1 MLLLNRAPISLYMSY
16 DYSENVL
23 VQKSVGNPLRN
34 ELGWD
39 VWFARVVKLKNRG
52 GFTTVGC

>member
-23 VQKSVGNPLRN
+23 IQKSVGNPLRN

-39 VWFARVVKLKNRG
+39 VWFV
-52 GFTTVGC
+52 

>member
-16 DYSENVL
+16 DYSVNVL

-39 VWFARVVKLKNRG
+39 VWFA
-52 GFTTVGC
+52 